1 MSGGSL
7 LTQGLEPLGSKSKL
21 IRTKLSELYV
31 RDDELQAAHQ
41 QAKRDDDF
49 GEEVVTKYKSFLS
62 CRDQLITELEKQKI
76 QVPWQ
81 LRMTIDDLE
90 LTLKQRR
97 EKKEGKASS
106 GTKKES
112 DAKPPEQNQVP
123 AKTAPT
129 VQSGR
134 VTVAFLGPTLIAL
147 VIAMFWNK
155 LAMSSSVPPTT
166 VSSNSGHVIGDL
178 TSLGL
183 VKRGARVLVVGDGNF
198 SYSRAFLR
206 ANSARIAASE
216 INVTVTSLDTESQLV
231 EMYPKSRDILDELRS
246 GGVHVRHGVNA
257 TKLETYS
264 FKDKGDGDEPV
275 RFDRIVF
282 NFPHYA
288 ADGGVGNKNKR
299 NKIHRHRQLL
309 VDFFASASQVLAS
322 DGQIWVT
329 LCAGQGGTKLE
340 RKTRAVGDTWQ
351 IVHCAAAAGLVLQ
364 DAHFCPVDALAE
376 LGYYSVGYQSR
387 EKAFWTEDGI
397 SHVFCLEAPG
407 RKSFFPVEWTR
418 DISFWVTDEE
428 MFTEELLHDVV
439 REHFPP
445 ETMNVSISLL
455 DEYRCEKSGR
465 KSVTYRL
472 DISSSSLALSRDRV
486 NTLAQAAL
494 SAIESSSF
502 GASRAT

>member
-1 MSGGSL
+1 MPGGSL
-7 LTQGLEPLGSKSKL
+7 LTQGLESLGSKSKI
-21 IRTKLSELYV
+21 IRSKLDQLYAL
-31 RDDELQAAHQ
+31 DDELQLAHQ

-49 GEEVVTKYKSFLS
+49 GEEVVTKYKAFLS
-62 CRDQLITELEKQKI
+62 GRQQLIAELEKQKI

-90 LTLKQRR
+90 LTQRR
-97 EKKEGKASS
+97 EKKEGKTSS
-106 GTKKES
+106 TKAGNKEKEKES
-112 DAKPPEQNQVP
+112 PQVKQTQEPAVP
-123 AKTAPT
+123 AETA
-129 VQSGR
+129 QSGR
-134 VTVAFLGPTLIAL
+134 VAVAFVGPTLIAL
-147 VIAMFWNK
+147 IIAMLW
-155 LAMSSSVPPTT
+155 SSMASTVLSTT
-166 VSSNSGHVIGDL
+166 GVSDGMVDL

-183 VKRGARVLVVGDGNF
+183 LKRGARVLVVGDGNF
-198 SYSRAFLR
+198 SYSRVFLR
-206 ANSARIAASE
+206 ANSARIASGE
-216 INVTVTSLDTESQLV
+216 INVTVTSLDTETQLL
-231 EMYPKSRDILDELRS
+231 EMYPKSRGILDELHS

-257 TKLETYS
+257 TKLQSYS
-264 FKDKGDGDEPV
+264 FKDGEES

-329 LCAGQGGTKLE
+329 LCAGQGGTLLE
-340 RKTRAVGDTWQ
+340 RKKRAVGDTWQ
-351 IVHCAAAAGLVLQ
+351 IVHCAATAGLLLQ

-387 EKAFWTEDGI
+387 ERAFWTDDGI
-397 SHVFCLEAPG
+397 SHVFCHEAPG
-407 RKSFFPVEWTR
+407 RQSCFPIEWAR
-418 DISFWVTDEE
+418 DISFWVTDEQL
-428 MFTEELLHDVV
+428 FTEDLLYDVV
-439 REHFPP
+439 RKHFPA
-445 ETMNVSISLL
+445 ETMTVSISLL

-486 NTLAQAAL
+486 NALAQAAL
-494 SAIESSSF
+494 TAIESSPF

>member
-1 MSGGSL
+1 
-7 LTQGLEPLGSKSKL
+7 
-21 IRTKLSELYV
+21 
-31 RDDELQAAHQ
+31 
-41 QAKRDDDF
+41 
-49 GEEVVTKYKSFLS
+49 
-62 CRDQLITELEKQKI
+62 
-76 QVPWQ
+76 
-81 LRMTIDDLE
+81 
-90 LTLKQRR
+90 
-97 EKKEGKASS
+97 
-106 GTKKES
+106 
-112 DAKPPEQNQVP
+112 
-123 AKTAPT
+123 
-129 VQSGR
+129 
-134 VTVAFLGPTLIAL
+134 
-147 VIAMFWNK
+147 
-155 LAMSSSVPPTT
+155 MSSSVPPTT
-166 VSSNSGHVIGDL
+166 ASSNSGHVIGDL

-246 GGVHVRHGVNA
+246 GGVHVRHDVNS

-264 FKDKGDGDEPV
+264 FKDEGDGDEPV

-309 VDFFASASQVLAS
+309 VDFFAS
-322 DGQIWVT
+322 
-329 LCAGQGGTKLE
+329 TKLE

-407 RKSFFPVEWTR
+407 RKSFFPVERTR

-486 NTLAQAAL
+486 NTLAQVAL

-502 GASRAT
+502 GASRATC

>member
-7 LTQGLEPLGSKSKL
+7 LTQGLEPLGSKSKP
-21 IRTKLSELYV
+21 S
-31 RDDELQAAHQ
+31 AAHQ

-49 GEEVVTKYKSFLS
+49 GEEVVPTGEAE
-62 CRDQLITELEKQKI
+62 D

-90 LTLKQRR
+90 LTNVADQYAMIATVEATSWQRQLR
-97 EKKEGKASS
+97 YEEG
-106 GTKKES
+106 ERR
-112 DAKPPEQNQVP
+112 KPPKQNQVP
-123 AKTAPT
+123 AETAPT

-134 VTVAFLGPTLIAL
+134 VTVLGC
-147 VIAMFWNK
+147 WC
-155 LAMSSSVPPTT
+155 
-166 VSSNSGHVIGDL
+166 
-178 TSLGL
+178 
-183 VKRGARVLVVGDGNF
+183 RDGNF

-264 FKDKGDGDEPV
+264 FKDKGDATNPL
-275 RFDRIVF
+275 
-282 NFPHYA
+282 

-322 DGQIWVT
+322 DGQIWEDE
-329 LCAGQGGTKLE
+329 AGEEDTSSGRYVADRSL
-340 RKTRAVGDTWQ
+340 RCCCRVG
-351 IVHCAAAAGLVLQ
+351 AQ

-472 DISSSSLALSRDRV
+472 DISSSSLALSRDRC
-486 NTLAQAAL
+486 TLGYRKL
-494 SAIESSSF
+494 ILRRF
-502 GASRAT
+502 SRNM